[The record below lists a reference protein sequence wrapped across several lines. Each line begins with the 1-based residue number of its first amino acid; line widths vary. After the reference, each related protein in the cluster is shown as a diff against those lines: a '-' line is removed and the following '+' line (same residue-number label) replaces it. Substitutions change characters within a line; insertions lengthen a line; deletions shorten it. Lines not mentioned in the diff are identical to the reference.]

1 MAQAVGGALAHRPTI
16 ADPSSQVAVKG
27 LKMSGFVKRGRG
39 GGDGLRR
46 WSRRAVLRIGGLSLL
61 GMTWP
66 ELQWLRA
73 ITATSQERYRR
84 NSCVFFFLFGGP
96 SHIDLWDMKPD
107 APAEVRGEFR
117 PVATRV
123 PGIHVCEHLPRLAQH
138 MDKVCLVRS
147 MTHRMNVHGPACSEI
162 FSGRPYFGAPI
173 TDQADP
179 QDWPSLSSMVS
190 RFRPAHNGVP
200 SSVVLPWYL
209 QFPGQARRIAG
220 QTGGRMG
227 EQYNAVLIQ
236 GDSEKLSFRVDG
248 LQLRE
253 QVPLSRIADRRQLL
267 AHMQSSPTHL
277 PPDRKPVVQWEQLHQ
292 QAYELLKSR
301 AGEWVDV
308 EREPASVRER
318 YGRTIVGQSLLMARR
333 LIEAGVGLVTVNWED
348 ETKIDGANTCWD
360 THQDNFPK
368 LKNLLC
374 PIFDQAYTAFLEDL
388 HERGLLDTT
397 LVVAVG
403 EFGRTPRLG
412 QFSQSSNTRKT
423 GRDHWPNAFTA
434 LLAGGGVRGGQVYGS
449 TNAHGAFVEDDPV
462 TPADLAATVLYH
474 LGIDP
479 HWEYQDVL
487 RRERY
492 RLSEGTPIRNL
503 G

>member
-1 MAQAVGGALAHRPTI
+1 MWDVFASDLTGRNSGARC
-16 ADPSSQVAVKG
+16 
-27 LKMSGFVKRGRG
+27 
-39 GGDGLRR
+39 
-46 WSRRAVLRIGGLSLL
+46 SRRALLRAGGLSLL
-61 GMTWP
+61 GLSWP

-73 ITATSQERYRR
+73 RAPGDSPYRS

-117 PVATRV
+117 PISTRV
-123 PGIHVCEHLPRLAQH
+123 PGIHVCEHLPRLATH
-138 MDKVCLVRS
+138 IDKVCLVRS
-147 MTHRMNVHGPACSEI
+147 MTHQMNVHGPACSEI

-179 QDWPSLSSMVS
+179 QDWPSLSSMVA
-190 RFRPAHNGVP
+190 RYRAATAGVP
-200 SSVVLPWYL
+200 ASVVLPWYL
-209 QFPGQARRIAG
+209 QFPGQSRRIAG

-227 EQYNAVLIQ
+227 EQYNAVLIE
-236 GDSEKLSFRVDG
+236 GDDQTLAFRAG
-248 LQLRE
+248 ALQLQE
-253 QVPLSRIADRRQLL
+253 HVPWQRVAARRQLL
-267 AHMQSSPTHL
+267 ATIDSRIPGVLSEHKAVAQL
-277 PPDRKPVVQWEQLHQ
+277 RRFREQ
-292 QAYELLKSR
+292 AFELLRHR
-301 AGEWVDV
+301 AGEWLDL
-308 EREPASVRER
+308 EREPQSVRDR
-318 YGRTIVGQSLLMARR
+318 YGKTLVGQSLLLARR
-333 LIEAGVGLVTVNWED
+333 LIEAGVALVTVNWQD

-388 HERGLLDTT
+388 HDRGLLDST
-397 LVVAVG
+397 LIVAVG

-434 LLAGGGVRGGQVYGS
+434 LLAGGGVRGGQVYGA
-449 TNAHGAFVEDDPV
+449 TNAHGAFVEDAPV
-462 TPADLAATVLYH
+462 TPADLSATVLRH

-479 HWEYQDVL
+479 RIEYEDEL
-487 RRERY
+487 RHQRY
-492 RLSEGTPIRNL
+492 RLSEGTPIRGL
-503 G
+503 S